1 MVDEPTSGRRD
12 FLKTVGAVG
21 FASPVLD
28 STDLQE
34 IGDIVYD
41 ATQEVPFVEAVS
53 RTAGEEQP
61 IYNTLPKDEW
71 ERKFAV
77 TRARDRLEDYL
88 DDQSIDADYSLGA
101 VVDEDSHLDLGVEVD
116 VFDASEPAVYELE
129 QSLPTEV
136 DVERETEYGPVSI
149 GNIPV
154 NVEPVK
160 VEKQCDYDLDNGWP
174 NGVPGGAAI
183 INNDSGDKGTLTA
196 PFIRNGVDGWVT
208 VGHMASSTGQEIVT
222 EGGDSLGD
230 VVERVEDKAD
240 GRDFL
245 FAEIFGNGISA
256 DRSRYVANNDGSDYY
271 VPVDGIIP
279 DSGLEAH
286 IGDSDWYV
294 DQQGRETCA
303 KGGNITAVH
312 NNYAESDYDSKDGDS
327 GGPVYHRFF
336 DEAEDEFRADIA
348 GPHAGRVERYF
359 GENTAWFSTAE
370 TVENEL
376 NGYFPAK

>member
-1 MVDEPTSGRRD
+1 MAEEYAVGRRD

-154 NVEPVK
+154 AVEPVEI
-160 VEKQCDYDLDNGWP
+160 EKQCNYDLDNDWP
-174 NGVPGGAAI
+174 DGVPGGAAI
-183 INNDSGDKGTLTA
+183 FNQDDTDVEGALTA

-208 VGHMASSTGQEIVT
+208 AGHMAASTGQDIGTGDGDPLGEVEEIVN
-222 EGGDSLGD
+222 
-230 VVERVEDKAD
+230 D
-240 GRDFL
+240 GKTDCL
-245 FAEIFGNGISA
+245 FVEIFGNGISP

-348 GPHAGRVERYF
+348 GPHGGSIERTF
-359 GENTAWFSTAE
+359 GENTAWFTTAE
-370 TVENEL
+370 TVESEL
-376 NGYFPAK
+376 SGYFPAK